1 MTKEGG
7 WKRVIVVHPLGQTH
21 RVVSNYLFV
30 LFPQFFLSISIFFF
44 FRFLFQLIILL
55 TNNDLQERP
64 IQH

>member
-1 MTKEGG
+1 M
-7 WKRVIVVHPLGQTH
+7 IVVHPLGQTH

-44 FRFLFQLIILL
+44 FFRFLFQLIILL